1 MTTPTTDTS
10 KLRREHL
17 DRTAYV
23 YVRQSTMK
31 QVDNNLESKRMQY
44 NLATWA
50 TTLGWPA
57 ERIVV
62 VDEDQG
68 KSSAMADAR
77 VGFERLASA
86 VGRSEVGIV
95 LSLEVSR
102 LARNSPEWHHLM
114 YLCRWTNTLMAD
126 QHGIYDLALSSDRM
140 VLGIRGQ
147 FAEMELDTS
156 IHRMVEA
163 RWNKARRGEFLT
175 YTPAGYDIDDLGQ
188 IVMTSDE
195 SIQHAIRTVFAKFDE
210 LGTARQVFVWWR
222 DQKMQFPVRRVQ
234 LPGHPVVWGAPLYP
248 MVLSVL
254 RHPIYAG
261 VYAFGRSQTVH
272 EIDPD
277 DSRKLKVRTHRVRR
291 DEWPVLIKDHHP
303 GYISF
308 EKYGDNRQRMRSNEV
323 MGREGDETKAG
334 PAREG
339 RALLQG
345 LARCGQ
351 CGRRMIVSYGGRRG
365 SDKTTRTLQYRCF
378 GARSV
383 LGGKECQNV
392 GGKQI
397 EKVVVQAFLEATAPA
412 GVDAAVLAEDMVR
425 QQRDGTERTWQLQ
438 IEKAAY
444 EAQRAERQYHAA
456 EPENRL
462 VARELERRWNE
473 RLSALDVVRSHATS
487 ALDGNRLLSAQE
499 IERAKR
505 LGKDLD
511 AVWHAEKTTYRDR
524 KRLLRCAVED
534 VQLRT
539 EDKRYSIRIVWKG
552 GLATEHEAVRFMA
565 GQWNVTPEDTVDL
578 VRKLAAEFDDAQI
591 ARILHKQRRRSG
603 PGNPFT
609 KASVAH
615 LRRQHEIPVCATKIA
630 RDPKEGPFN
639 ADEAAIELGVAVVT
653 IHRWLREGVLPGRQM
668 TPGAPWRI
676 TLTDEVRRRLSGGDA
691 PSGWVG
697 LTEAARRLGLGK
709 ANVAHQVK
717 QGKIPAVRVKVGK
730 RTCWRID
737 VSSVKDRRQPD
748 MFDQMRTDDSKET

>member
-1 MTTPTTDTS
+1 MSTPTPDTS
-10 KLRREHL
+10 KIRGEQL
-17 DRTAYV
+17 DRTAYI

-31 QVDNNLESKRMQY
+31 QVENNLESKRRQY
-44 NLATWA
+44 DLASWA
-50 TTLGWPA
+50 ADLGWPA
-57 ERIVV
+57 ERIIVI
-62 VDEDQG
+62 DEDQG
-68 KSSAMADAR
+68 KSSALADAR
-77 VGFERLASA
+77 MGFERLASA

-126 QHGIYDLALSSDRM
+126 EHGVYDLALSSDRM

-188 IVMTSDE
+188 IVMSGDE
-195 SIQHAIRTVFAKFDE
+195 SIQNAIRMVFTKFDE
-210 LGTARQVFVWWR
+210 LGTVRQVFVWWR
-222 DQKMQFPVRRVQ
+222 EEKMQFPVRRVQ
-234 LPGHPVVWGAPLYP
+234 LPGHPVVWVAPLYP
-248 MVLSVL
+248 MMLRVLQ
-254 RHPIYAG
+254 HPIYAG
-261 VYAFGRSQTVH
+261 VYAFGRSQTIH
-272 EIDPD
+272 DIDTND
-277 DSRKLKVRTHRVRR
+277 ARKLKVRTRRVGRE
-291 DEWPVLIKDHHP
+291 EWPVLIKDHHAA
-303 GYISF
+303 YISF
-308 EKYGDNRQRMRSNEV
+308 EKYGENRQRIRSNEV
-323 MGREGDETKAG
+323 MGRHGDETKAG

-365 SDKTTRTLQYRCF
+365 SDKATRTLQYRCF
-378 GARSV
+378 GARSA
-383 LGGKECQNV
+383 LGGKECQLV

-412 GVDAAVLAEDMVR
+412 GVEAALLAEDVVR
-425 QQRDGTERTWQLQ
+425 QQRDATERNWQLQ

-462 VARELERRWNE
+462 VARELERKWNE
-473 RLSALDVVRSHATS
+473 RLSALDVARSQATA
-487 ALDGNRLLSAQE
+487 ALAGQRLLSTQE
-499 IERAKR
+499 IERANR
-505 LGKDLD
+505 LGKDLE
-511 AVWHAEKTTYRDR
+511 ALWQAEAITCRDR
-524 KRLLRCAVED
+524 KRLLRCAMDE

-552 GLATEHEAVRFMA
+552 GLATDHEATRFVP
-565 GQWNVTPEDTVDL
+565 GQWNVTPDDTVDL
-578 VRKLAAEFDDAQI
+578 VRKLAAEFDDAQV
-591 ARILHKQRRRSG
+591 ARILHKQRRRTGSG
-603 PGNPFT
+603 TPFT

-615 LRRQHEIPVCATKIA
+615 LRRQHEIPACARKIA
-630 RDPKEGPFN
+630 RHPKEGPFN

-653 IHRWLREGVLPGRQM
+653 IHRWLRESVLPGRQM
-668 TPGAPWRI
+668 TPGAPWQI
-676 TLTDEVRRRLSGGDA
+676 TLTEDVRRRLSGGEA

-697 LTEAARRLGLGK
+697 LTEAAKRLGLGK
-709 ANVAHQVK
+709 ATVAHRVNE
-717 QGKIPAVRVKVGK
+717 GKIPAVRAKVGK

-737 VSSVKDRRQPD
+737 VSSASGGRQPD
-748 MFDQMRTDDSKET
+748 MFDQMRTEDSEEA